1 MRRLVPLLLFPDDA
15 FSMVFSRVAVPVLL
29 RLLSGFSAGRSVRFN
44 GRPRIE
50 IEGDGKIH
58 LSDGVVL
65 NSLRHRYHTVMPDRV
80 HLRSVQSGVIDVGKR
95 TRIHGSS
102 VTAYERVTIG
112 NRCLIAAGCMIMDCG
127 GHDLSFPDV
136 HRRIELQN
144 CKGEQNIGRISPVCI
159 EDDVWLGASSIV
171 MPGVTIGR
179 GSVVAAGA
187 VVTKDVPEM
196 TVVGGNPAA
205 LIGSRTP

>member
-1 MRRLVPLLLFPDDA
+1 MKRFLPLLMFPDDA
-15 FSMVFSRVAVPVLL
+15 ISMVFSRLAVPVLL
-29 RLLSGFSAGRSVRFN
+29 RLLSGFSAGRNVKFN

-50 IEGDGKIH
+50 IEGDGKIQ
-58 LSDGVVL
+58 LSDGVFL

-80 HLRSVQSGVIDVGKR
+80 HLRSVRSGVIEIGTR
-95 TRIHGSS
+95 TRIHGSC
-102 VTAYERVTIG
+102 VTAYENVSIG
-112 NRCLIAAGCMIMDCG
+112 DRCLIAAGSMIMDCG

-136 HRRIELQN
+136 QRRIELEN
-144 CKGEQNIGRISPVCI
+144 LKGEQNIGRISPVCI

-205 LIGSRTP
+205 LIGSRTS